1 MMQEQDM
8 SASAM
13 NPETTLDLVELGR
26 RLKQARIAQSLEA
39 EDISQQ
45 LHLPLA
51 TVADLEAG
59 RSDRIGTPVYLKGF
73 LRSYLKVVRLPEE
86 WAELALSGSASG
98 SVPPILPAAG
108 AVARRVSWL
117 ERYKW
122 AASYVVGTGLA
133 LTAVHW
139 LVSNT
144 PQLGFPDPQRSTPSV
159 ALDTPPAP
167 PPAAAISEP
176 TPATPANGAELGPT
190 PVVPEA
196 AGEELPVMASL
207 NPFRVPGSDVAP
219 SMSGNVPLTL
229 SFDQA
234 SWVEVRDQSGRK
246 LAFQTVSAGETRSFS
261 VGAPFSVLIGNARGV
276 RADVAGTPVDLSS
289 FVRGNIARFAVAQKE
304 QGWTAVSNEKDSTGR
319 DDG

>member
-1 MMQEQDM
+1 M

-13 NPETTLDLVELGR
+13 NPEATLDLVELGR
-26 RLKQARIAQSLEA
+26 RLTQARIAQSLAA
-39 EDISQQ
+39 EDISQR

-73 LRSYLKVVRLPEE
+73 LRSYLRMVGLPEE
-86 WAELALSGSASG
+86 WADLALSGSVSDL
-98 SVPPILPAAG
+98 VPPILPASG

-122 AASYVVGTGLA
+122 AASYVVGTALA

-144 PQLGFPDPQRSTPSV
+144 PQLGFPDAQRSTTSV
-159 ALDTPPAP
+159 ALETPPAP
-167 PPAAAISEP
+167 PPAAALSET
-176 TPATPANGAELGPT
+176 TPAAPVSGAELGP
-190 PVVPEA
+190 PPA
-196 AGEELPVMASL
+196 APATSAEESPVMASL
-207 NPFRVPGSDVAP
+207 NPFRVPSSDVPVVATATA
-219 SMSGNVPLTL
+219 PLTL

-234 SWVEVRDQSGRK
+234 SWVEVRDQGGSK
-246 LAFQTVSAGETRSFS
+246 LAFQTVAAGEKRTFTT
-261 VGAPFSVLIGNARGV
+261 GAPFSVLIGNARGV
-276 RADVAGTPVDLSS
+276 RADVSGAPVDLSS
-289 FVRGNIARFAVAQKE
+289 FVRGNIARFAVTEKE
-304 QGWTAVSNEKDSTGR
+304 QGWTAVSNDNGANGR

>member
-1 MMQEQDM
+1 M
-8 SASAM
+8 SASAV
-13 NPETTLDLVELGR
+13 NPETALDLAELGR
-26 RLKQARIAQSLEA
+26 RLAQARVALSLEA
-39 EDISQQ
+39 EDISQR

-73 LRSYLKVVRLPEE
+73 LRSYLKVVALPEE
-86 WAELALSGSASG
+86 WADLAMNANASAH
-98 SVPPILPAAG
+98 VPPILPAAG

-122 AASYVVGTGLA
+122 AASYVVGTALA

-144 PQLGFPDPQRSTPSV
+144 PQLGFPDAQRPETAV
-159 ALDTPPAP
+159 ALATPPAP
-167 PPAAAISEP
+167 PPAAEIREAAPQEQP
-176 TPATPANGAELGPT
+176 GEAPLGPT
-190 PVVPEA
+190 S
-196 AGEELPVMASL
+196 AGTSVSADESPVMASL
-207 NPFRVPGSDVAP
+207 NPFRVATDLTAAP
-219 SMSGNVPLTL
+219 AGDESLLTL

-234 SWVEVRDQSGRK
+234 SWVEVRDRSGAK
-246 LAFQTVSAGETRSFS
+246 LAFQTVAAGEKRTFT

-276 RADVAGTPVDLSS
+276 RADISGAAVDLSG
-289 FVRGNIARFAVAQKE
+289 FVRGNIARFAVAE
-304 QGWTAVSNEKDSTGR
+304 NDQGWSAVDSNKDATSR

>member
-1 MMQEQDM
+1 M

-13 NPETTLDLVELGR
+13 NPESALDLVELGR
-26 RLKQARIAQSLEA
+26 RLTQARIAQSLEA
-39 EDISQQ
+39 EDISQR

-73 LRSYLKVVRLPEE
+73 LRSYLRMVGLPEQ
-86 WAELALSGSASG
+86 WADLALSGSVSDL
-98 SVPPILPAAG
+98 VPPILPASG

-122 AASYVVGTGLA
+122 AASYVVGTALA

-144 PQLGFPDPQRSTPSV
+144 PQLGFPDAPRQTAV
-159 ALDTPPAP
+159 ALETPPAP
-167 PPAAAISEP
+167 PPAAALTET
-176 TPATPANGAELGPT
+176 TPVAPVSGAELGPT
-190 PVVPEA
+190 PADPA
-196 AGEELPVMASL
+196 LSAEESPVMASL
-207 NPFRVPGSDVAP
+207 NPFRVPSSDAQVSTTA
-219 SMSGNVPLTL
+219 SAPLTL

-234 SWVEVRDQSGRK
+234 SWVEVRDQAGAK
-246 LAFQTVSAGETRSFS
+246 LAFQTVAAGEKRTF
-261 VGAPFSVLIGNARGV
+261 VTGAPFSVLIGNARGV
-276 RADVAGTPVDLSS
+276 RADVSGATVDLSS
-289 FVRGNIARFAVAQKE
+289 FVRGNIARFAVTEKE
-304 QGWTAVSNEKDSTGR
+304 QGWTAVSNDNGANGR

>member
-1 MMQEQDM
+1 M

-13 NPETTLDLVELGR
+13 NPDAALDLVELGR
-26 RLKQARIAQSLEA
+26 RLTQARIAQSLAA
-39 EDISQQ
+39 EDISQR

-73 LRSYLKVVRLPEE
+73 LRSYLRMVGLPEE
-86 WAELALSGSASG
+86 WADVALSGSVSDL
-98 SVPPILPAAG
+98 VPPILPASG

-122 AASYVVGTGLA
+122 AASYVVGTALA

-144 PQLGFPDPQRSTPSV
+144 PQLGFPDAQRPTAGALETP
-159 ALDTPPAP
+159 AAP
-167 PPAAAISEP
+167 PPAAALSET
-176 TPATPANGAELGPT
+176 TPAAPVSGAELGPT
-190 PVVPEA
+190 PADPA
-196 AGEELPVMASL
+196 MSAEESPVMASL
-207 NPFRVPGSDVAP
+207 NPFRVPSSDAP
-219 SMSGNVPLTL
+219 VSTTATAPLTL

-234 SWVEVRDQSGRK
+234 SWVEVRDQTGAK
-246 LAFQTVSAGETRSFS
+246 LAYQTVAAGEKRTFS
-261 VGAPFSVLIGNARGV
+261 TGAPFSVLIGNARGV
-276 RADVAGTPVDLSS
+276 RADVAGAEVDLSG
-289 FVRGNIARFAVAQKE
+289 FVRGNIARFAVTEKE
-304 QGWTAVSNEKDSTGR
+304 QGWTAVSNDNGANGR

>member
-1 MMQEQDM
+1 M

-13 NPETTLDLVELGR
+13 NPEAALDLAELGR
-26 RLKQARIAQSLEA
+26 RLTQARMALSLEA
-39 EDISQQ
+39 EDVSQR

-51 TVADLEAG
+51 TIADLEAG

-73 LRSYLKVVRLPEE
+73 LRSYLKLVGLPEE
-86 WAELALSGSASG
+86 WAELAVHSSASG
-98 SVPPILPAAG
+98 AAPAILPAAG

-122 AASYVVGTGLA
+122 AASYVVGTALA

-144 PQLGFPDPQRSTPSV
+144 PQLGFPDAGRSGGPV
-159 ALDTPPAP
+159 ALETPPAP
-167 PPAAAISEP
+167 PPAVALSEAAPVAQPS
-176 TPATPANGAELGPT
+176 GAELGPT
-190 PVVPEA
+190 PANPVA
-196 AGEELPVMASL
+196 SAEEPPVMASL
-207 NPFRVPGSDVAP
+207 NPFRVSADTAP
-219 SMSGNVPLTL
+219 TAAAGESVLTL

-234 SWVEVRDQSGRK
+234 SWVEVRDQSGAK
-246 LAFQTVSAGETRSFS
+246 LAFQTVPAGETRTFT

-276 RADVAGTPVDLSS
+276 RAEIAGSSVDLGG
-289 FVRGNIARFAVAQKE
+289 FVRGNIARFAVAQGD
-304 QGWTAVSNEKDSTGR
+304 QGWSAVNSDKDANGR